1 MNTPDMPLPQHGG
14 RRRQVVVGG
23 LAALVG
29 LRAGAAEPETPPPPQ
44 WPDQPVRVVSPVAP
58 GTGLDDLLR
67 HAARWLGERLHRPV
81 VVETRQ
87 GANTSLAA
95 AHVAAARPDGS
106 TLLYAP
112 SSTMVLNPFLFKAL
126 PYRPLEDFA
135 PVAKLVDIPVVLV
148 VAPQAPW
155 HSVAELVAAARRQP
169 QQLNFGY
176 TSSGYR
182 AMGAA
187 LARATG
193 IEVVQVP
200 YRSLA
205 NLMPDLKAGRIDY
218 IMLESSTATGLVQ
231 SGQLRGLAVL
241 GAERLAVLPQVPT
254 LREGGLLATPLDSWM
269 ALFAPAGTPRELVE
283 HLSTLAQGFMRS
295 PQASE
300 FARTR
305 GLVPSV
311 QGPQELQRTLVAD
324 QARWREL
331 VERAGIERE

>member
-1 MNTPDMPLPQHGG
+1 MPLHPHAV

-23 LAALVG
+23 LTAFA
-29 LRAGAAEPETPPPPQ
+29 LRAGADEPEAPAR

-67 HAARWLGERLHRPV
+67 RAAQWLGERLHRPV

-95 AHVAAARPDGS
+95 AHVAAARPDGT

-112 SSTMVLNPFLFKAL
+112 SSTMVLNPFLYKAL

-148 VAPQAPW
+148 VAPEAPW
-155 HSVAELVAAARRQP
+155 HSVAELVAAARQQP
-169 QQLNFGY
+169 HRLNFGY
-176 TSSGYR
+176 TSNGYR

-193 IEVVQVP
+193 MDVVQVP
-200 YRSLA
+200 YRSMA
-205 NLMPDLKAGRIDY
+205 NLMPDLKTGRIDY

-254 LREGGLLATPLDSWM
+254 LREGGVPVPPLDSWV
-269 ALFAPAGTPRELVE
+269 ALFAPARTPHELVE
-283 HLSTLAQGFMRS
+283 QLSSLVLAFMHG
-295 PQASE
+295 PQATE
-300 FARTR
+300 FTRLR
-305 GLVPSV
+305 GLVPAA
-311 QGPQELQRTLVAD
+311 QGPQELQRTMVAD
-324 QARWREL
+324 QARWRDL

>member
-1 MNTPDMPLPQHGG
+1 MPLSPHAA

-23 LAALVG
+23 LTALAG
-29 LRAGAAEPETPPPPQ
+29 LRAGADQPEAPVR

-58 GTGLDDLLR
+58 GSGLDDLLR
-67 HAARWLGERLHRPV
+67 RAAQWLGERLHRPV

-95 AHVAAARPDGS
+95 AHVATARPDGS

-112 SSTMVLNPFLFKAL
+112 SSTMVLNPFVFKAL

-148 VAPQAPW
+148 VAPEAPW
-155 HSVAELVAAARRQP
+155 HSAAELVAAARQQP
-169 QQLNFGY
+169 HRLNFGY
-176 TSSGYR
+176 TSNGYR

-193 IEVVQVP
+193 MDVVQVP
-200 YRSLA
+200 YRSMA
-205 NLMPDLKAGRIDY
+205 NLMPDLKAGRIDF

-231 SGQLRGLAVL
+231 SGQLRGLGVL

-254 LREGGLLATPLDSWM
+254 LREGGLLATPLESWI
-269 ALFAPAGTPRELVE
+269 ALFAPARTPRDLVE
-283 HLSTLAQGFMRS
+283 QLSTLVQAFMRT
-295 PQASE
+295 PQATE
-300 FARTR
+300 FARTH
-305 GLVPSV
+305 GLVPAV
-311 QGPQELQRTLVAD
+311 QGPQELQRTMLAD